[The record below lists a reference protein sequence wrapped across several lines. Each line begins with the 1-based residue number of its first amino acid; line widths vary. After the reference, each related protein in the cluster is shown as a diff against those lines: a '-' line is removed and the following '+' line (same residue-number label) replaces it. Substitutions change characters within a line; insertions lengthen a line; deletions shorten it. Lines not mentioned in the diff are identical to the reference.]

1 MAELERTTATRRH
14 ARLSPTSP
22 AGFSTAA
29 VHAPARV
36 NVTCVT
42 PLGEEVASIS

>member
-1 MAELERTTATRRH
+1 MAELKRTTATREH
-14 ARLSPTSP
+14 GRLSRTSP
-22 AGFSTAA
+22 AGFSIAA

-42 PLGEEVASIS
+42 PLGEEVAAIS